1 MKSTALTTHLYAP
14 STDLWDWQMNA
25 TCRSMGTDLFFSPEG
40 EGVTSTS
47 LRRSACVEN
56 RPPKPMPTAGGG
68 ACVSGDDSSVS
79 RLELVAPE
87 VRVVD
92 VRPCDELRLCELLLR
107 HLLAVENLDE
117 RAQRQR
123 SHDVG
128 VLIHRC
134 VL

>member
-25 TCRSMGTDLFFSPEG
+25 TCRSMGTDLIFSPAG

-68 ACVSGDDSSVS
+68 ACVSGDDSSVHGWNLLPQRLGSSTFARVMSFGSASCCFGTCLPS
-79 RLELVAPE
+79 RISMSVRNASAPMM
-87 VRVVD
+87 
-92 VRPCDELRLCELLLR
+92 
-107 HLLAVENLDE
+107 
-117 RAQRQR
+117 
-123 SHDVG
+123 
-128 VLIHRC
+128 
-134 VL
+134 